1 MRYSVVPLTVTVLLV
16 LTVAAHAQVRGSVD
30 GNTHPPHYVAPD
42 PASVDELVHLDA
54 HDDAADAVDD
64 AAQAAQHAD
73 FMAAVNLE
81 PLRTLAV
88 FDRGR
93 AKILDTYARE
103 MLTTLAG
110 TERYRDVR
118 IAGDGSAELGLRQ
131 DHLFT
136 LLDLMLYRSRY
147 HHQPIVRID
156 VLPLRRALVEAV
168 IPPAA
173 REAYLRLGRLTP
185 MQLAD
190 PRVESIIAATAGDLR
205 LAKGVDQIMI
215 AGQLYDGPALSL
227 GALPLVSPPSP
238 QGKWLSLAQLHDTTL
253 ASAGH
258 TPAPG
263 FDPQLARQAVAQVDV
278 LSAAWRATDA
288 PAVNAAVARLADLL
302 PRVNPE
308 TYPASLRRYAELW
321 YNRTGKFTVGFWAY
335 FLAAV
340 LLLIALATGRHRLV
354 ALGSAALVLGV
365 LLHTAGIVVRMILAD
380 RNWLPLHNQYESF
393 VALAWFGVLVGLA
406 LMLLRRQL
414 IFGPAAA
421 ALGAASLM
429 VAGFLPIP
437 SNEIAPVAGILATSN
452 ILKVHV
458 TIVLASYGLIALG
471 FLISLCL
478 LAVHYLGDR
487 ASTTVAAAGLG
498 VVALG
503 DSDAAHLTGRSMASL
518 TPSRQRLLA
527 DLDQAQMVVLQ
538 LAFYLLGVGILMGA
552 YWADHAWGRWW
563 AWDPKET
570 WALITWI
577 VYLIVIH
584 LRFAVQ
590 RRALVTAWLSIVGFF
605 VMLWTY
611 WGVNLLLAGLHSY
624 A

>member
-1 MRYSVVPLTVTVLLV
+1 MRYSVVV
-16 LTVAAHAQVRGSVD
+16 LTLLTLTAMTIAAHAQVRGSVD
-30 GNTHPPHYVAPD
+30 GNAHPPHYVAPD

-54 HDDAADAVDD
+54 HVDAAEKPTL
-64 AAQAAQHAD
+64 AAEHAG

-103 MLTTLAG
+103 TLTTLAG

-118 IAGDGSAELGLRQ
+118 IADDGSAERGPRQ

-136 LLDLMLYRSRY
+136 LLDLMLHRSRY

-156 VLPLRRALVEAV
+156 VLPLRRALVETV
-168 IPPAA
+168 IPPGAQ
-173 REAYLRLGRLTP
+173 EAYLRLGRLTP

-190 PRVESIIAATAGDLR
+190 PRIEAVIAAMAGDLR
-205 LAKGVDQIMI
+205 LTKGVDQIMI

-238 QGKWLSLAQLHDTTL
+238 EGKWLSLAQLHDTTL
-253 ASAGH
+253 ASAAQ
-258 TPAPG
+258 TPVPG
-263 FDPQLARQAVAQVDV
+263 FDPQLARQAVAQVDA
-278 LSAAWRATDA
+278 LSVAWRAADA

-302 PRVNPE
+302 PRINPE
-308 TYPASLRRYAELW
+308 TYPSSLRRSAELW

-340 LLLIALATGRHRLV
+340 LLLIALATGRRRLV
-354 ALGSAALVLGV
+354 TLGSAALVLGV

-487 ASTTVAAAGLG
+487 TSTAVAAAGLG

-503 DSDAAHLTGRSMASL
+503 DSDAAHLTG
-518 TPSRQRLLA
+518 RQRLLA

-584 LRFAVQ
+584 LRFAVR